1 MGAKWWH
8 NETFGTILPQGSDLL
23 AQGSDLLAQG
33 PDLLE
38 KNSKN
43 AQFGRTFGPL
53 FGALF
58 RHLLT

>member
-38 KNSKN
+38 KNTKKS
-43 AQFGRTFGPL
+43 QFGRTLDPL
-53 FGALF
+53 FGTF
-58 RHLLT
+58 F